1 MYKKY
6 SGYEVAIIKDGQII
20 KIYPQEQYNR
30 EIIEQY
36 RGSPNYYGNSNQAL
50 PPEPTVIERHNEVPT
65 VPTYSQVNT
74 SSEIEQVFNA
84 GIKPLINHYYQ
95 LAAVFALM
103 IFAAVAYKLIFRKK
117 PNMVLIS
124 IVGIFAMLYFFL
136 KFINTMG

>member
-1 MYKKY
+1 MH

-36 RGSPNYYGNSNQAL
+36 KGNPIYYGNNNKAL
-50 PPEPTVIERHNEVPT
+50 PPEPTIIERET
-65 VPTYSQVNT
+65 ALVPTYSQVNT
-74 SSEIEQVFNA
+74 SSEINA
-84 GIKPLINHYYQ
+84 GVKPLINHYYQ

-124 IVGIFAMLYFFL
+124 IVGIFAMLYIFL

>member
-1 MYKKY
+1 MH

-36 RGSPNYYGNSNQAL
+36 KGNPIYYGNNNKAL
-50 PPEPTVIERHNEVPT
+50 PPEPTIIERET
-65 VPTYSQVNT
+65 ALVPTYSQVNT
-74 SSEIEQVFNA
+74 SSEINA
-84 GIKPLINHYYQ
+84 GVKPLINHYYQ